1 MLDLTNSIRFYT
13 TSPVCICLS
22 IHPKLCPPAPET
34 RSTQTQ
40 GPGGSAA
47 YMILGPREIPQA
59 VPHSPKMKKLVD
71 YITTCVF
78 LYLPQFQNTDTEVV
92 YSCINAYTLAQLVL
106 QLT

>member
-1 MLDLTNSIRFYT
+1 MLDLTIHSDST
-13 TSPVCICLS
+13 QPLLCASVCQFILS
-22 IHPKLCPPAPET
+22 FVHLRLET